1 MNARDPVNILLVDDQ
16 PAKLLTYEVMLR
28 DLGENLIRAS
38 SGKEAFAHL
47 LKADVAVVLV
57 DVCMPEL
64 DGFELVT
71 MLRQH
76 PRFERTAVIFIS
88 AIHQSEYD
96 LLRGYESGAVDY
108 VSVPVVPE
116 VLRAK
121 VRIFVDLH
129 RKTRQLE
136 QLNAELERRVAERT
150 AALESSTF
158 KLREGEERL
167 RLASEAADFG
177 TYDYNV
183 QTDRLHCSPPLKR
196 LLNTSIDG
204 ELSLDQFVAL
214 CHPDDSEAVR
224 ASMLSAG
231 QEGTNRREIEYRV
244 PLEGG
249 RIRWLLDRGAVLGA
263 AGPERQP
270 ASRVMG
276 TVVDITKRKQ
286 AESNQL
292 LLMAEL
298 DHRVKNI
305 LANVIAMARLSSK
318 GASSVGSFVEALDG
332 RIQSMARAHRLLRES
347 NWSGANLAKLA
358 KVALQPFRS
367 PQSNNIELR
376 GDSLSLSPKLA
387 QSLALVLHELA
398 TNAVKY
404 GALSTPM
411 GRVIID
417 WEHLENTRSFRLS
430 WQELDGPPV
439 VEPLNRGF
447 GLTVLDSVAGETGA
461 RVDTAF
467 DKEGLRCVITGPLEP
482 EGATRGKRENVRPK
496 KAPGRGIKPLESGS
510 WRILIVEDEPL
521 IALHLQSALERAGHQ
536 VIGPAYNLS
545 DGLELASEQVI
556 DAALLDVSLGRELSA
571 PIADHL
577 LSRGTPIVFTTGYSD
592 NVSIPERLK
601 SVPRL
606 TKPYQSDAVLQLLG
620 ELVRR
625 PEPAPARTA
634 TG

>member
-1 MNARDPVNILLVDDQ
+1 MQVREPVNILLVDDQ

-28 DLGENLIRAS
+28 DLGENLIRAN
-38 SGKEAFAHL
+38 SGKEAFEHL
-47 LKADVAVVLV
+47 LKTDIAVVLV

-76 PRFERTAVIFIS
+76 PRFEHTAVIFIS

-116 VLRAK
+116 LLRAK

-136 QLNAELERRVAERT
+136 QLNSELERRVAERT
-150 AALESSTF
+150 AALESSTAM
-158 KLREGEERL
+158 LRESEERL

-196 LLNTSIDG
+196 LLNTSIEG
-204 ELSLDQFVAL
+204 ELSLDEFVAL
-214 CHPDDSEAVR
+214 CHPDDRDAVR
-224 ASMLSAG
+224 TSMISAG
-231 QEGTNRREIEYRV
+231 QGTTRREIEYRV

-249 RIRWLLDRGAVLGA
+249 RVRWLLDRGASLGA
-263 AGPERQP
+263 TGAEKQS
-270 ASRVMG
+270 ATRVMG

-318 GASSVGSFVEALDG
+318 GANSVESFVDSLDG

-347 NWSGANLAKLA
+347 NWSGANLEKLA

-367 PQSNNIELR
+367 RLSNNIELR

-387 QSLALVLHELA
+387 QSLSLVFHELA

-404 GALSTPM
+404 GALSSPT
-411 GRVIID
+411 GRVVVE
-417 WEHLENTRSFRLS
+417 WEHMKSTQSFRLS
-430 WQELDGPPV
+430 WQESGGPAVKVPA
-439 VEPLNRGF
+439 NRGF
-447 GLTVLDSVAGETGA
+447 GLTVLDSIAGETGA
-461 RVDTAF
+461 RVDTIF
-467 DKEGLRCVITGPLEP
+467 DKGGLRCVIAGPLENYYV
-482 EGATRGKRENVRPK
+482 EGRGKQNAVEQKRVKP
-496 KAPGRGIKPLESGS
+496 IKPLDGGS
-510 WRILIVEDEPL
+510 WRVLIVEDEPL
-521 IALHLQSALERAGHQ
+521 VALYLQSALERAGHQ
-536 VIGPAYNLS
+536 VIGPAYSLS
-545 DGLELASEQVI
+545 DGLELAAEQVI
-556 DAALLDVSLGRELSA
+556 DAALLDVRLGRDLSA

-577 LSRGTPIVFTTGYSD
+577 VSKGIPIVFTTGYSD
-592 NVSIPERLK
+592 SAWVPEHLK
-601 SVPRL
+601 AVPRL
-606 TKPYQSDAVLQLLG
+606 TKPYQSDAVLELLG

-625 PEPAPARTA
+625 PEQSA
-634 TG
+634 TRAAS

>member
-1 MNARDPVNILLVDDQ
+1 MHARDPVNILLVDDQ
-16 PAKLLTYEVMLR
+16 PAKLLTYEVILHE
-28 DLGENLIRAS
+28 LGENLIRAG
-38 SGKEAFAHL
+38 SGEEAFAHL
-47 LKADVAVVLV
+47 LKTDVAVVLV

-64 DGFELVT
+64 DGFELVSI
-71 MLRQH
+71 LRQH
-76 PRFERTAVIFIS
+76 PRFENTAVIFIS

-121 VRIFVDLH
+121 VRIFVDLY

-136 QLNAELERRVAERT
+136 QLNSELEQRVAERT
-150 AALESSTF
+150 AALESSTVR
-158 KLREGEERL
+158 LRESEERL

-204 ELSLDQFVAL
+204 ELALDQFIAL
-214 CHPDDSEAVR
+214 CHPDDREAVR
-224 ASMLSAG
+224 SSMLSASRNG
-231 QEGTNRREIEYRV
+231 QARHEIEYRV
-244 PLEGG
+244 PQAEGG
-249 RIRWLLDRGAVLGA
+249 VRWLLDRGGSLAGA
-263 AGPERQP
+263 EDQP

-276 TVVDITKRKQ
+276 TVVDITERKQ
-286 AESNQL
+286 AEENQL

-318 GASSVGSFVEALDG
+318 GANSVETFVEALDG
-332 RIQSMARAHRLLRES
+332 RIQAMARAHRLLREG

-367 PQSNNIELR
+367 SQSNNVEIR
-376 GDSLSLSPKLA
+376 GDSLSLGPKLA
-387 QSLALVLHELA
+387 QSLALALHELA

-404 GALSTPM
+404 GALSTPA
-411 GRVIID
+411 GRVVVD
-417 WEHLENTRSFRLS
+417 WMLEETGSFKLT
-430 WQELDGPPV
+430 WQEFDGPPV

-447 GLTVLDSVAGETGA
+447 GLTVLDSVAAETGA
-461 RVDTAF
+461 CVETVF
-467 DKEGLRCVITGPLEP
+467 DKQGLRCLIAGPLEP
-482 EGATRGKRENVRPK
+482 GCGRASAKKRGSERPSDSVGQ
-496 KAPGRGIKPLESGS
+496 PVDTTPSET

-521 IALHLQSALERAGHQ
+521 IALHLQAALEGAGHQ
-536 VIGPAYNLS
+536 VVGPAYGLS
-545 DGLELASEQVI
+545 DGLELANDQEI
-556 DAALLDVSLGRELSA
+556 DIALLDVSLGRDLSV

-577 LSRGTPIVFTTGYSD
+577 LAKGTPFVFATGYSD
-592 NVSIPERLK
+592 RLALPEHLK
-601 SVPRL
+601 SVPKL
-606 TKPYQSDAVLQLLG
+606 TKPYQFDKVFQLL
-620 ELVRR
+620 EEVVAQ
-625 PEPAPARTA
+625 PAA
-634 TG
+634 TILNSGH